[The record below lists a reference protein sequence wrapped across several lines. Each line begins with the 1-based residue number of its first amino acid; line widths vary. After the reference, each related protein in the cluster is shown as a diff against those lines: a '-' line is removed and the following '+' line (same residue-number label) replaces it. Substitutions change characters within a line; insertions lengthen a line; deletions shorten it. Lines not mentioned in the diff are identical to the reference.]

1 MIVGTGSARGS
12 GRRCAGGL
20 GRAGVAPGDEG
31 HEGNSTD
38 VPPGT
43 VSLARPM
50 ETNSIGPELDWDTE
64 AWLEVRTRAQQA
76 GQAYIWLNLVE
87 QRLRAVVAAVLRPI
101 YEPVHGHDDWV
112 VAAAGP
118 AGQEWVQR
126 AVAVREVSRRKGYLL
141 DPADDNVLS
150 FLTLPQLRELMVQH
164 WPCFEP
170 YVDDRRDV
178 ELALDELEVTRN
190 VVSRN
195 RALSE
200 AVLNQAERASARLL
214 EILGSS
220 GDVPSARRL
229 PIDAVEDLVGDRYA
243 DVVAVH
249 SDRVRLLRQF
259 PAEDIFGGAR
269 RLDAIGIGLNLLV
282 QNFSGRRLVRLAESG
297 CRVRLLFLNPA
308 SSAVKRRERELGI
321 KRGELSRAVEMNILH
336 MRRVRSASV
345 TRAPSRSRSSTRRPA
360 SRPTSWTATAPTASR
375 SCRPICG
382 GCAVSRRRSWCCAT
396 AAGWSSRTRSTKAGF
411 SPRTARSSSLCGRIR
426 GQCPE
431 LSQCGPVTECGPAAE
446 AECGPLI
453 VSGPWEGGD
462 HWGKAPPRRGTAH
475 GLAP

>member
-1 MIVGTGSARGS
+1 MG
-12 GRRCAGGL
+12 
-20 GRAGVAPGDEG
+20 
-31 HEGNSTD
+31 
-38 VPPGT
+38 VPPGA

-50 ETNSIGPELDWDTE
+50 QTGSIGPELEWDTD
-64 AWLEVRTRAQQA
+64 AWREVRTRAQRA
-76 GQAYIWLNLVE
+76 GRAYIWLNLVE

-101 YEPVHGHDDWV
+101 YEPVHGDDWV
-112 VAAAGP
+112 VAATGP

-170 YVDDRRDV
+170 YIDERRDV

-190 VVSRN
+190 VISRN

-200 AVLNQAERASARLL
+200 AVLAQAERASARLL
-214 EILGSS
+214 EVLGAG

-229 PIDAVEDLVGDRYA
+229 PVDAVEDLVGDRYA

-249 SDRVRLLRQF
+249 PDRVRLLRQF

-282 QNFSGRRLVRLAESG
+282 QNFSGRRLVRLAGSG

-308 SSAVKRRERELGI
+308 SSAVKRRERELGV
-321 KRGELSRAVEMNILH
+321 KKGELSRAVEMNILH
-336 MRRVRSASV
+336 MRRVRSMLRDPGAFEIQV
-345 TRAPSRSRSSTRRPA
+345 FDETPRF
-360 SRPTSWTATAPTASR
+360 TAYLVNGDGSD
-375 SCRPICG
+375 G
-382 GCAVSRRRSWCCAT
+382 VAVVQSYLR
-396 AAGWSSRTRSTKAGF
+396 RTRGMEAPVLVLRGGVRVVTAGEVDDGGLF
-411 SPRTARSSSLCGRIR
+411 PAYREEFELAWADAR
-426 GQCPE
+426 
-431 LSQCGPVTECGPAAE
+431 PV
-446 AECGPLI
+446 
-453 VSGPWEGGD
+453 S
-462 HWGKAPPRRGTAH
+462 
-475 GLAP
+475 